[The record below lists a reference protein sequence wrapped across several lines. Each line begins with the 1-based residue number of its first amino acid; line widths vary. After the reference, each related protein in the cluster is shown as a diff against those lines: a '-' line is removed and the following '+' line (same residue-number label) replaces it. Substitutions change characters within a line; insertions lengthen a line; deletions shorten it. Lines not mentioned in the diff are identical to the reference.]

1 MPILIRFCE
10 AGNPIGGKTHSMKV
24 QFLGAARTVT
34 GSMHLLT
41 VNGARIL
48 LDCGLFQ
55 GKRKESFERNRNLP
69 FDARTIDTLVLS
81 HAHIDHSGNIPSL
94 VKAGFQGNIYATPA
108 TRDLCSAM
116 LRDSGHI
123 QEYDAYYVNKK
134 RARKGLAPV
143 EPLYTVED
151 AATSLLNFISV
162 GYDRQLPVAP
172 GVSVTFRDAG
182 HILGSAVVV
191 LDIDEDGQKSRL
203 VFTGDLGR
211 KGMPILRDPQ
221 PVENADYFITEST
234 YGDRLHDT
242 IESADEALRSVIT
255 DTYQRGGKV
264 IVPAFS
270 VGRTQELVYALHR
283 LSQARQIPELPIF
296 VDSPLSVNV
305 TEIFR
310 LHPEC
315 YDEEVNRFLPSS
327 NHRDPFG
334 FHRLTYVRAV
344 ESSKELNLLQEPAVI
359 ISASGMCEAGRILHH
374 LKNNVEDPRSTVLIV
389 GWQAPY
395 TLGRRLVERQPVVKI
410 FGEKYHLK
418 ATVKTIN
425 GFSAH
430 ADRDELLAYARQ
442 LQPSRLKSAFVVHGE
457 EASSLALAKGLRD
470 LGLGR
475 VIVPQPAEEFEL

>member
-1 MPILIRFCE
+1 
-10 AGNPIGGKTHSMKV
+10 MKI

-55 GKRKESFERNRNLP
+55 GKREESFERNRNLP
-69 FDARTIDTLVLS
+69 FDASTIDTLVLS

-94 VKAGFQGNIYATPA
+94 VKGGFQGNIYATPA

-151 AATSLLNFISV
+151 AATSLVNFVSV
-162 GYDRQLPVAP
+162 SYDRRLPVAP
-172 GVSVTFRDAG
+172 GVTLTFRDAG

-191 LDIDEDGQKSRL
+191 LDIDEAGRKSRL

-221 PVENADYFITEST
+221 PVENADFIITEST

-242 IESADEALRSVIT
+242 VEAADETLRAVIS

-283 LSQARQIPELPIF
+283 LTQARQIPELPIF

-315 YDEEVNRFLPSS
+315 YDEEVNRFLTSS
-327 NHRDPFG
+327 DHRDPFG

-374 LKNNVEDPRSTVLIV
+374 LKNNVEDPRNTVLIV

-395 TLGRRLVERQPVVKI
+395 TLGRRLVERQPIVKI

-418 ATVKTIN
+418 ARVKTIN

-430 ADRDELLAYARQ
+430 ADRDGLLAYARQ
-442 LQPSRLKSAFVVHGE
+442 LQPNRLKSAFVVHGE
-457 EASSLALAKGLRD
+457 EAASLTLAEGLRG
-470 LGLGR
+470 LGLDR
-475 VIVPQPAEEFEL
+475 VIVPEPAEQFEL